1 MKKKVFETER
11 LFLRQFTPADAD
23 FIVQLVNTD
32 GWLRF
37 IGDRNIKSTEQAI
50 EYLKNGPIKSYQ
62 VNGFGLYMAVLETG
76 GTPIGMCG
84 LIKREYLEFIDLGF
98 ALLPEYT
105 SRGYATGMAK
115 ETIRFAFEKQNQK
128 KVLAIVLQANEASI
142 SVQQKIGCEYEK
154 SFTSTETNQELFIY
168 QVHNNEKS
176 TKIFCKNLN
185 QH

>member
-1 MKKKVFETER
+1 MGKNVIESER

-37 IGDRNIKSTEQAI
+37 IGDKNITSTEQAI

-62 VNGFGLYMAVLETG
+62 VNGFGLYLAVLKTD

-105 SRGYATGMAK
+105 TQGYATEMAK
-115 ETIRFAFEKQNQK
+115 ETIRFAFEKLNQER
-128 KVLAIVLQANEASI
+128 VLAIVLPANEAS
-142 SVQQKIGCEYEK
+142 VRVMQKIGFEYEK
-154 SFTSTETNQELFIY
+154 GFTSTETNQELFIY
-168 QVHNNEKS
+168 QVHNNQKR
-176 TKIFCKNLN
+176 TKLF
-185 QH
+185 